1 MNSSRAWMIALAVS
15 AAINVFLIGGF
26 AGMAFVRLTTPATVS
41 PSAPVVTP
49 RPAGTPVPAAPA
61 AAPAPAPAAAS
72 AVEAPKPTHH
82 AAPPVF
88 APAVSPGPSPVP
100 APQPSAAQPDAA
112 ANAAAPRPPLISA
125 GDALSPE
132 SRQAFRKALNEA
144 NRRNRPITQQARAE
158 RQAALAALTSASYD
172 PAEVSRRLAT
182 ARDLDQQARANVEA
196 ALATFTASL
205 SPQERAALAEGL
217 SKVYAPLAARRAMA
231 GAN

>member
-1 MNSSRAWMIALAVS
+1 MNGSRAWMIALAAS

-26 AGMAFVRLTTPATVS
+26 AGMAFVRLTAPAPVS
-41 PSAPVVTP
+41 PAASPAVAPRSVETAAP
-49 RPAGTPVPAAPA
+49 PAPA
-61 AAPAPAPAAAS
+61 AAPAPA
-72 AVEAPKPTHH
+72 VETPQPPRR
-82 AAPPVF
+82 AAPPAAISPPTPPPTPT
-88 APAVSPGPSPVP
+88 APP
-100 APQPSAAQPDAA
+100 ADVAS
-112 ANAAAPRPPLISA
+112 NAAAPRPPLISA

-158 RQAALAALTSASYD
+158 RQAALAALTSANYD

-205 SPQERAALAEGL
+205 SPQERAALADGL
-217 SKVYAPLAARRAMA
+217 TKVYAPLALRRAMR
-231 GAN
+231 GSN